1 MDLNLITYVTCWVM
15 IENYSVKELF
25 ILSNDFS
32 SLATV
37 ASKHAMN
44 EFIFFFFS
52 GTLNKRDIDLYLNRW
67 GLA

>member
-1 MDLNLITYVTCWVM
+1 M

-44 EFIFFFFS
+44 EFIFFFCS